1 MFATLLDLFIFET
14 GSPSVAQDWLR
25 FMGSEDL
32 SASATGAAG
41 AAILAVVVFA
51 VFENIIFSFEL
62 SKWNLKLE
70 LKAS

>member
-1 MFATLLDLFIFET
+1 MLELFIFET
-14 GSPSVAQDWLR
+14 GSPSFAQDWLR

-32 SASATGAAG
+32 SASAIGAAV
-41 AAILAVVVFA
+41 AAILALVVFV
-51 VFENIIFSFEL
+51 VFENIIFSFKL